1 MERQRPIQ
9 PRDCCGPIVV
19 MRESG
24 IRAPSRATH
33 PVPGQVS
40 AGNARERHS
49 NGMHPTAIVVGTESP
64 GTRSGAIA
72 GHASDRHH
80 VQPR

>member
-1 MERQRPIQ
+1 MSGQRLIQ
-9 PRDCCGPIVV
+9 PGDCCGPTAIAC
-19 MRESG
+19 ESG

-33 PVPGQVS
+33 PVPGQVI

-49 NGMHPTAIVVGTESP
+49 NGTHPTAIVVGTGSP
-64 GTRSGAIA
+64 ETRSGAIA
-72 GHASDRHH
+72 GHACDRHH